1 MFFIYVKF
9 IIFYFIIINKCQNI
23 LLQWFLQILYSVI
36 FNKIK
41 YLETQL
47 LFTQNSLSE
56 LQNKLQSNNRIISEL
71 KHKLSDI
78 ENEYSLKT
86 SALIESTVD
95 LNVKLQDYI
104 SHNYEVI

>member
-1 MFFIYVKF
+1 MSKYLITMVFTNTVFGYIVN
-9 IIFYFIIINKCQNI
+9 YFKSY
-23 LLQWFLQILYSVI
+23 FD
-36 FNKIK
+36 NKIK

>member
-1 MFFIYVKF
+1 MSKYLITMVFTNTVFGYIVN
-9 IIFYFIIINKCQNI
+9 YFKSY
-23 LLQWFLQILYSVI
+23 FD
-36 FNKIK
+36 NKIK

-56 LQNKLQSNNRIISEL
+56 LQN
-71 KHKLSDI
+71 KLSDI